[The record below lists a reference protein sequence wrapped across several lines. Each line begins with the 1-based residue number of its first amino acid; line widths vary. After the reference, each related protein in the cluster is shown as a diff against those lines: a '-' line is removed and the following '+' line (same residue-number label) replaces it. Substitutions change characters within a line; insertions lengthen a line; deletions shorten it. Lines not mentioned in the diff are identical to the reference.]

1 MFKRKSGD
9 SSESPSNSTSLN
21 DHANS
26 TSSSNSASLAPGSSA
41 SSGLPVDG
49 TGHESANASP
59 TNTASFDDG
68 KYHPSTPSSAS
79 AIDGHATLDEGES
92 HASDDLATPT
102 GSVSSIVAD
111 HATDHATDSL
121 LIDPLQTGQV
131 TSAPATG
138 TTAQSYGL
146 PAPLESASA
155 DAAGE
160 SSVPYNFRWSSTD
173 RFFS

>member
-1 MFKRKSGD
+1 MLFKRKSGD
-9 SSESPSNSTSLN
+9 SDESPSNSTSLN

-26 TSSSNSASLAPGSSA
+26 TSSSNSTSLDPDSSA

-92 HASDDLATPT
+92 HASDDLVTPT

-111 HATDHATDSL
+111 HSTDSL

-131 TSAPATG
+131 TSAPATA
-138 TTAQSYGL
+138 TTAQSYGV
-146 PAPLESASA
+146 PAPVESASV
-155 DAAGE
+155 DGAGGF
-160 SSVPYNFRWSSTD
+160 SVVYKFRWSSTD